1 MAIKKNLRYER
12 GNGGGGE
19 NGVEN
24 VTGVQMKRVS
34 GDWLYKNV
42 NYLAVLN
49 WTQNINSMLRVFYR
63 NLKNY

>member
-1 MAIKKNLRYER
+1 MGKC
-12 GNGGGGE
+12 GVGGE

-24 VTGVQMKRVS
+24 VTGVQMKRVL

-49 WTQNINSMLRVFYR
+49 WTQNINSMLCVFYC